1 MFITLSNRCK
11 AADDKDSGI
20 SSIRSLKIRDEGYSR
35 HSPVPGSPATLQHN
49 NDQWDLLILKLDKI
63 SQKIEMILNK
73 VLFRRDS
80 LTQHITR
87 TLNQN
92 IGSFKIQLDKCYFLI
107 DEMFKLSLL

>member
-1 MFITLSNRCK
+1 MESSILLFSILSNRWK
-11 AADDKDSGI
+11 KTDYKDPGI
-20 SSIRSLKIRDEGYSR
+20 SSIRSLKIRDEGCSKQ
-35 HSPVPGSPATLQHN
+35 SPVPGPGPATQQDN

-80 LTQHITR
+80 LTWHIT

-92 IGSFKIQLDKCYFLI
+92 I
-107 DEMFKLSLL
+107 

>member
-20 SSIRSLKIRDEGYSR
+20 SSIRSLKIRDEGCSR
-35 HSPVPGSPATLQHN
+35 PGPVAGRAAPLQHN

-73 VLFRRDS
+73 VLFHRVT
-80 LTQHITR
+80 LTQHITK

-92 IGSFKIQLDKCYFLI
+92 IGSFKI
-107 DEMFKLSLL
+107 